1 MGQTEPGTQGLSLHP
16 TKSSAL
22 GVPGQPQFH
31 TPGRF
36 LRLELGSEPET
47 GGVRPWQAAMKT
59 GAAPRLRIGPDG
71 SQEDAPGAVY
81 MV

>member
-1 MGQTEPGTQGLSLHP
+1 VLSIFRTPGHCQGWKPLGAVSIGYPQVGQTEPGTQGLSLHP

-47 GGVRPWQAAMKT
+47 GGVRP
-59 GAAPRLRIGPDG
+59 R
-71 SQEDAPGAVY
+71 
-81 MV
+81 